1 MKNSELWRALGR
13 NTIIS
18 MVLFGALLG
27 LLWLAEMIFPSM
39 TLLKWHDKWHDPAWV
54 VGIPASII
62 GVAYILTIRDP
73 HNYTGFYAGIIMSI
87 LLGIQFILQGGYDSA
102 FLFFLV
108 FIPFQMMSIYKWSRN
123 KEEGGASF
131 EPKFLDT
138 PRLVMS
144 IAMLVIITAGDY
156 VLSTFALMHDGLTDN
171 MPVKILNGL
180 LISSS
185 FLANYW
191 LIYRKTDSWIYWF
204 IYSVAGIG
212 LFIILGNVFSIV
224 LFTFFLVINS
234 MAGLAWIKGTS
245 KENLNWVKIEPAQ
258 LMDFLLAKMGGMAK
272 SSVKQLLGQ
281 RRVKV
286 GNAIQ
291 TRHDFALKKGD
302 VVTVSSGRGNS
313 QLTHP
318 KLKIVYEDDD
328 LIVVNKQ
335 PGLLTVAATPGSSET
350 TAYSILRAYV
360 KKQNARA
367 GIYVVHRLD
376 RETSGLLVFARSE
389 ELQHYMREYWREL
402 VTERTYIALAEG
414 VLKPAEGKITTWLTE
429 DKRNAVVYSS
439 PVDDG
444 GDIAIT
450 NYKTL
455 RSSADGQYSLV
466 ELHLETGRTNQ
477 IRVHLASKGCPV
489 VGDRKYGH
497 GNEYSPIDRL
507 CLHAKVLAFIHPVTE
522 KTVRFESPVPKE
534 FNRVLV

>member
-1 MKNSELWRALGR
+1 MIKRKQD
-13 NTIIS
+13 T
-18 MVLFGALLG
+18 VL
-27 LLWLAEMIFPSM
+27 
-39 TLLKWHDKWHDPAWV
+39 K
-54 VGIPASII
+54 
-62 GVAYILTIRDP
+62 VA
-73 HNYTGFYAGIIMSI
+73 
-87 LLGIQFILQGGYDSA
+87 
-102 FLFFLV
+102 
-108 FIPFQMMSIYKWSRN
+108 
-123 KEEGGASF
+123 EGG
-131 EPKFLDT
+131 
-138 PRLVMS
+138 
-144 IAMLVIITAGDY
+144 
-156 VLSTFALMHDGLTDN
+156 
-171 MPVKILNGL
+171 
-180 LISSS
+180 
-185 FLANYW
+185 
-191 LIYRKTDSWIYWF
+191 
-204 IYSVAGIG
+204 
-212 LFIILGNVFSIV
+212 
-224 LFTFFLVINS
+224 
-234 MAGLAWIKGTS
+234 
-245 KENLNWVKIEPAQ
+245 Q
-258 LMDFLLAKMGGMAK
+258 LMDFLMAKMGGMAR

-291 TRHDFALKKGD
+291 TRHDFMLKAGD
-302 VVTVSSGRGNS
+302 IVTVSSGRGNS

-318 KLKIVYEDDD
+318 KLRIVYEDDD

-335 PGLLTVAATPGSSET
+335 PGLLTVASTPGSSET

-389 ELQHYMREYWREL
+389 ELQHYMRQYWREL

-414 VLKPAEGKITTWLTE
+414 VLEPREGKITTWLTE

-455 RSSADGQYSLV
+455 KTSTTPPQPSPQGRASGNKPITSHEGRSGGVAYSLV

-497 GNEYSPIDRL
+497 GNESSPIDRL

>member
-1 MKNSELWRALGR
+1 MIKRKQD
-13 NTIIS
+13 T
-18 MVLFGALLG
+18 VL
-27 LLWLAEMIFPSM
+27 
-39 TLLKWHDKWHDPAWV
+39 K
-54 VGIPASII
+54 
-62 GVAYILTIRDP
+62 VA
-73 HNYTGFYAGIIMSI
+73 
-87 LLGIQFILQGGYDSA
+87 
-102 FLFFLV
+102 
-108 FIPFQMMSIYKWSRN
+108 
-123 KEEGGASF
+123 EGG
-131 EPKFLDT
+131 
-138 PRLVMS
+138 
-144 IAMLVIITAGDY
+144 
-156 VLSTFALMHDGLTDN
+156 
-171 MPVKILNGL
+171 
-180 LISSS
+180 
-185 FLANYW
+185 
-191 LIYRKTDSWIYWF
+191 
-204 IYSVAGIG
+204 
-212 LFIILGNVFSIV
+212 
-224 LFTFFLVINS
+224 
-234 MAGLAWIKGTS
+234 
-245 KENLNWVKIEPAQ
+245 Q
-258 LMDFLLAKMGGMAK
+258 LMDFLMAKMGGMAR

-291 TRHDFALKKGD
+291 TRHDFMLKAGD
-302 VVTVSSGRGNS
+302 IVTVSSGRGNS

-318 KLKIVYEDDD
+318 KLRIVYEDDD

-389 ELQHYMREYWREL
+389 ELQHYMRQYWREL
-402 VTERTYIALAEG
+402 VTERTYIALTEG
-414 VLKPAEGKITTWLTE
+414 VLSPREGKITTWLTE

-455 RSSADGQYSLV
+455 KTTTTPPHPSPQGRESGSRHFSSLEGRSGGVTYSLV

-497 GNEYSPIDRL
+497 GNESSPIDRL

-522 KTVRFESPVPKE
+522 KTIRFESPVPKE
-534 FNRVLV
+534 FNRLLV

>member
-1 MKNSELWRALGR
+1 MIKRKAD
-13 NTIIS
+13 T
-18 MVLFGALLG
+18 VLKV
-27 LLWLAEMIFPSM
+27 AEP
-39 TLLKWHDKWHDPAWV
+39 
-54 VGIPASII
+54 
-62 GVAYILTIRDP
+62 
-73 HNYTGFYAGIIMSI
+73 
-87 LLGIQFILQGGYDSA
+87 
-102 FLFFLV
+102 
-108 FIPFQMMSIYKWSRN
+108 
-123 KEEGGASF
+123 
-131 EPKFLDT
+131 
-138 PRLVMS
+138 
-144 IAMLVIITAGDY
+144 TA
-156 VLSTFALMHDGLTDN
+156 
-171 MPVKILNGL
+171 
-180 LISSS
+180 
-185 FLANYW
+185 
-191 LIYRKTDSWIYWF
+191 
-204 IYSVAGIG
+204 
-212 LFIILGNVFSIV
+212 
-224 LFTFFLVINS
+224 
-234 MAGLAWIKGTS
+234 
-245 KENLNWVKIEPAQ
+245 
-258 LMDFLLAKMGGMAK
+258 LMDFLMAKMGGMAR

-286 GNAIQ
+286 GNVVQ
-291 TRHDFALKKGD
+291 TRHDFGLKPGD

-402 VTERTYIALAEG
+402 VTERTYIALTEG
-414 VLKPAEGKITTWLTE
+414 VLNPREGQIKTWFTE
-429 DKRNAVVYSS
+429 DKRNAMVYSS

-444 GDIAIT
+444 GDLAIT

-455 RSSADGQYSLV
+455 RVSEDRSQNSEFRSQNYSLV

-497 GNEYSPIDRL
+497 GNESSPIDRL

-534 FNRVLV
+534 FNRVLM

>member
-1 MKNSELWRALGR
+1 MIKRKQD
-13 NTIIS
+13 T
-18 MVLFGALLG
+18 VL
-27 LLWLAEMIFPSM
+27 
-39 TLLKWHDKWHDPAWV
+39 K
-54 VGIPASII
+54 
-62 GVAYILTIRDP
+62 VA
-73 HNYTGFYAGIIMSI
+73 
-87 LLGIQFILQGGYDSA
+87 
-102 FLFFLV
+102 
-108 FIPFQMMSIYKWSRN
+108 
-123 KEEGGASF
+123 EGG
-131 EPKFLDT
+131 
-138 PRLVMS
+138 
-144 IAMLVIITAGDY
+144 
-156 VLSTFALMHDGLTDN
+156 
-171 MPVKILNGL
+171 
-180 LISSS
+180 
-185 FLANYW
+185 
-191 LIYRKTDSWIYWF
+191 
-204 IYSVAGIG
+204 
-212 LFIILGNVFSIV
+212 
-224 LFTFFLVINS
+224 
-234 MAGLAWIKGTS
+234 
-245 KENLNWVKIEPAQ
+245 Q
-258 LMDFLLAKMGGMAK
+258 LMDFLMAKMGGMAR

-291 TRHDFALKKGD
+291 TRHDFMLKAGD
-302 VVTVSSGRGNS
+302 IVTVSSGRGNS

-318 KLKIVYEDDD
+318 KLRIVYEDDD

-389 ELQHYMREYWREL
+389 ELQHYMRQYWREL

-414 VLKPAEGKITTWLTE
+414 VLSPREGKITTWLTE

-450 NYKTL
+450 NYKVLKTTTTPPHSSPQGRESGSRHFSSL
-455 RSSADGQYSLV
+455 EGRSGGVTYSLV

-497 GNEYSPIDRL
+497 GNESSPIDRL

-522 KTVRFESPVPKE
+522 KTIRFENPVPKE

>member
-1 MKNSELWRALGR
+1 MIKRKQDTILKVAETAEL
-13 NTIIS
+13 
-18 MVLFGALLG
+18 M
-27 LLWLAEMIFPSM
+27 E
-39 TLLKWHDKWHDPAWV
+39 
-54 VGIPASII
+54 
-62 GVAYILTIRDP
+62 
-73 HNYTGFYAGIIMSI
+73 
-87 LLGIQFILQGGYDSA
+87 
-102 FLFFLV
+102 FL
-108 FIPFQMMSIYKWSRN
+108 M
-123 KEEGGASF
+123 
-131 EPKFLDT
+131 
-138 PRLVMS
+138 
-144 IAMLVIITAGDY
+144 
-156 VLSTFALMHDGLTDN
+156 
-171 MPVKILNGL
+171 
-180 LISSS
+180 
-185 FLANYW
+185 
-191 LIYRKTDSWIYWF
+191 
-204 IYSVAGIG
+204 
-212 LFIILGNVFSIV
+212 
-224 LFTFFLVINS
+224 
-234 MAGLAWIKGTS
+234 
-245 KENLNWVKIEPAQ
+245 
-258 LMDFLLAKMGGMAK
+258 AKMGGMAR

-286 GNAIQ
+286 GNAVQ
-291 TRHDFALKKGD
+291 TRHDYPLKAGD

-313 QLTHP
+313 QLMHP

-389 ELQHYMREYWREL
+389 ELQHYMRQYWREL
-402 VTERTYIALAEG
+402 VQERTYIALAEG
-414 VLKPAEGKITTWLTE
+414 VLEPREGKITTWLTE

-455 RSSADGQYSLV
+455 RVSAMNGGSESYSLV

-534 FNRVLV
+534 FNRVLL

>member
-1 MKNSELWRALGR
+1 MIKRKQD
-13 NTIIS
+13 T
-18 MVLFGALLG
+18 VL
-27 LLWLAEMIFPSM
+27 
-39 TLLKWHDKWHDPAWV
+39 K
-54 VGIPASII
+54 
-62 GVAYILTIRDP
+62 VA
-73 HNYTGFYAGIIMSI
+73 
-87 LLGIQFILQGGYDSA
+87 
-102 FLFFLV
+102 
-108 FIPFQMMSIYKWSRN
+108 
-123 KEEGGASF
+123 EGG
-131 EPKFLDT
+131 
-138 PRLVMS
+138 
-144 IAMLVIITAGDY
+144 
-156 VLSTFALMHDGLTDN
+156 
-171 MPVKILNGL
+171 
-180 LISSS
+180 
-185 FLANYW
+185 
-191 LIYRKTDSWIYWF
+191 
-204 IYSVAGIG
+204 
-212 LFIILGNVFSIV
+212 
-224 LFTFFLVINS
+224 
-234 MAGLAWIKGTS
+234 
-245 KENLNWVKIEPAQ
+245 Q
-258 LMDFLLAKMGGMAK
+258 LMDFLMAKMGGMAR

-291 TRHDFALKKGD
+291 TRHDFMLKAGD
-302 VVTVSSGRGNS
+302 IVTVSSGRGNS

-318 KLKIVYEDDD
+318 KLRIVYEDDD

-389 ELQHYMREYWREL
+389 ELQHYMRQYWREL
-402 VTERTYIALAEG
+402 VTERTYVALTEG
-414 VLKPAEGKITTWLTE
+414 VLSPREGKITTWLTE

-450 NYKTL
+450 NYKVLKTTTTPPHPSPQGRESGSRHFSSL
-455 RSSADGQYSLV
+455 EGRSGGVSYSLV

-497 GNEYSPIDRL
+497 GNESSPIDRL

-522 KTVRFESPVPKE
+522 QTVRFESPVPKE
-534 FNRVLV
+534 FSRVLV

>member
-1 MKNSELWRALGR
+1 MIKRKSD
-13 NTIIS
+13 T
-18 MVLFGALLG
+18 VLRV
-27 LLWLAEMIFPSM
+27 AEP
-39 TLLKWHDKWHDPAWV
+39 T
-54 VGIPASII
+54 
-62 GVAYILTIRDP
+62 
-73 HNYTGFYAGIIMSI
+73 
-87 LLGIQFILQGGYDSA
+87 
-102 FLFFLV
+102 
-108 FIPFQMMSIYKWSRN
+108 
-123 KEEGGASF
+123 
-131 EPKFLDT
+131 
-138 PRLVMS
+138 
-144 IAMLVIITAGDY
+144 
-156 VLSTFALMHDGLTDN
+156 
-171 MPVKILNGL
+171 
-180 LISSS
+180 
-185 FLANYW
+185 
-191 LIYRKTDSWIYWF
+191 
-204 IYSVAGIG
+204 
-212 LFIILGNVFSIV
+212 
-224 LFTFFLVINS
+224 
-234 MAGLAWIKGTS
+234 
-245 KENLNWVKIEPAQ
+245 Q
-258 LMDFLLAKMGGMAK
+258 LMDFLIAKMGGMAK

-286 GNAIQ
+286 GNAVQ
-291 TRHDFALKKGD
+291 TRHDFALKPGD
-302 VVTVSSGRGNS
+302 IVTVSSGRGNS

-335 PGLLTVAATPGSSET
+335 PGLLTVAATPGSTET
-350 TAYSILRAYV
+350 TAFSILRAYV

-414 VLKPAEGKITTWLTE
+414 VLNPREGKITTWLTE

-455 RSSADGQYSLV
+455 KVSPLSEASPLINKQYSLV

-497 GNEYSPIDRL
+497 GNESSPIDRL

-534 FNRVLV
+534 FNRVLL

>member
-1 MKNSELWRALGR
+1 MIKRKQD
-13 NTIIS
+13 T
-18 MVLFGALLG
+18 VL
-27 LLWLAEMIFPSM
+27 
-39 TLLKWHDKWHDPAWV
+39 K
-54 VGIPASII
+54 
-62 GVAYILTIRDP
+62 VA
-73 HNYTGFYAGIIMSI
+73 
-87 LLGIQFILQGGYDSA
+87 
-102 FLFFLV
+102 
-108 FIPFQMMSIYKWSRN
+108 
-123 KEEGGASF
+123 EGG
-131 EPKFLDT
+131 
-138 PRLVMS
+138 
-144 IAMLVIITAGDY
+144 
-156 VLSTFALMHDGLTDN
+156 
-171 MPVKILNGL
+171 
-180 LISSS
+180 
-185 FLANYW
+185 
-191 LIYRKTDSWIYWF
+191 
-204 IYSVAGIG
+204 
-212 LFIILGNVFSIV
+212 
-224 LFTFFLVINS
+224 
-234 MAGLAWIKGTS
+234 
-245 KENLNWVKIEPAQ
+245 Q
-258 LMDFLLAKMGGMAK
+258 LMDFLMAKMGGMAR

-291 TRHDFALKKGD
+291 TRHDFMLKAGD
-302 VVTVSSGRGNS
+302 IVTVSSGRGNS

-318 KLKIVYEDDD
+318 KLRIVYEDDD

-389 ELQHYMREYWREL
+389 ELQHYMRQYWREL
-402 VTERTYIALAEG
+402 VTERTYIALTEG
-414 VLKPAEGKITTWLTE
+414 VLSPREGKITTWLTE

-455 RSSADGQYSLV
+455 KTTTTPPHPSPQGRESGSRHFSSLEGRSGGVTYSLV

-497 GNEYSPIDRL
+497 GNESSPIDRR

-522 KTVRFESPVPKE
+522 KTIRFESPVPKE
-534 FNRVLV
+534 FSRVLV

>member
-1 MKNSELWRALGR
+1 MFKRKAD
-13 NTIIS
+13 T
-18 MVLFGALLG
+18 VLKV
-27 LLWLAEMIFPSM
+27 
-39 TLLKWHDKWHDPAWV
+39 T
-54 VGIPASII
+54 
-62 GVAYILTIRDP
+62 
-73 HNYTGFYAGIIMSI
+73 
-87 LLGIQFILQGGYDSA
+87 
-102 FLFFLV
+102 
-108 FIPFQMMSIYKWSRN
+108 
-123 KEEGGASF
+123 
-131 EPKFLDT
+131 EP
-138 PRLVMS
+138 V
-144 IAMLVIITAGDY
+144 
-156 VLSTFALMHDGLTDN
+156 
-171 MPVKILNGL
+171 
-180 LISSS
+180 
-185 FLANYW
+185 
-191 LIYRKTDSWIYWF
+191 
-204 IYSVAGIG
+204 
-212 LFIILGNVFSIV
+212 
-224 LFTFFLVINS
+224 
-234 MAGLAWIKGTS
+234 
-245 KENLNWVKIEPAQ
+245 Q
-258 LMDFLLAKMGGMAK
+258 LMDFLIAKMGGMAR

-286 GNAIQ
+286 GAGIQ
-291 TRHDFALKKGD
+291 TRHDYELKPGD
-302 VVTVSSGRGNS
+302 IVTVSSGRGNS

-335 PGLLTVAATPGSSET
+335 PGLLTVATTPGSKET
-350 TAYSILRAYV
+350 TVMSILRAYV

-367 GIYVVHRLD
+367 NIYVVHRLD

-389 ELQHYMREYWREL
+389 ELQHYMRTYWRDL

-414 VLKPAEGKITTWLTE
+414 VLEPREGKITTRLTE

-455 RSSADGQYSLV
+455 RVSSQPSAFSNQLYSLI

-497 GNEYSPIDRL
+497 GNESSPIDRL

-534 FNRVLV
+534 FNRILL

>member
-1 MKNSELWRALGR
+1 MIKRKQD
-13 NTIIS
+13 T
-18 MVLFGALLG
+18 VL
-27 LLWLAEMIFPSM
+27 
-39 TLLKWHDKWHDPAWV
+39 K
-54 VGIPASII
+54 
-62 GVAYILTIRDP
+62 VA
-73 HNYTGFYAGIIMSI
+73 
-87 LLGIQFILQGGYDSA
+87 
-102 FLFFLV
+102 
-108 FIPFQMMSIYKWSRN
+108 
-123 KEEGGASF
+123 EGG
-131 EPKFLDT
+131 
-138 PRLVMS
+138 
-144 IAMLVIITAGDY
+144 
-156 VLSTFALMHDGLTDN
+156 
-171 MPVKILNGL
+171 
-180 LISSS
+180 
-185 FLANYW
+185 
-191 LIYRKTDSWIYWF
+191 
-204 IYSVAGIG
+204 
-212 LFIILGNVFSIV
+212 
-224 LFTFFLVINS
+224 
-234 MAGLAWIKGTS
+234 
-245 KENLNWVKIEPAQ
+245 Q
-258 LMDFLLAKMGGMAK
+258 LMDFLMAKMGGMAR

-291 TRHDFALKKGD
+291 TRHDFMLKAGD
-302 VVTVSSGRGNS
+302 IVTVSSGRGNS

-318 KLKIVYEDDD
+318 KLRIVYEDDD

-389 ELQHYMREYWREL
+389 ELQHYMRQYWREL

-414 VLKPAEGKITTWLTE
+414 VLSPREGKITTWLTE

-455 RSSADGQYSLV
+455 RVSGQNSEFSSQIYSLV

-497 GNEYSPIDRL
+497 GNESSPIDRL

>member
-1 MKNSELWRALGR
+1 MIKRKQD
-13 NTIIS
+13 T
-18 MVLFGALLG
+18 VL
-27 LLWLAEMIFPSM
+27 
-39 TLLKWHDKWHDPAWV
+39 K
-54 VGIPASII
+54 
-62 GVAYILTIRDP
+62 VA
-73 HNYTGFYAGIIMSI
+73 
-87 LLGIQFILQGGYDSA
+87 
-102 FLFFLV
+102 
-108 FIPFQMMSIYKWSRN
+108 
-123 KEEGGASF
+123 EGG
-131 EPKFLDT
+131 
-138 PRLVMS
+138 
-144 IAMLVIITAGDY
+144 
-156 VLSTFALMHDGLTDN
+156 
-171 MPVKILNGL
+171 
-180 LISSS
+180 
-185 FLANYW
+185 
-191 LIYRKTDSWIYWF
+191 
-204 IYSVAGIG
+204 
-212 LFIILGNVFSIV
+212 
-224 LFTFFLVINS
+224 
-234 MAGLAWIKGTS
+234 
-245 KENLNWVKIEPAQ
+245 Q
-258 LMDFLLAKMGGMAK
+258 LMDFLMAKMGGMAR

-291 TRHDFALKKGD
+291 TRHDFMLKAGD
-302 VVTVSSGRGNS
+302 IVTVSSGRGNS

-318 KLKIVYEDDD
+318 KLRIVYEDDD

-389 ELQHYMREYWREL
+389 ELQHYMRQYWREL
-402 VTERTYIALAEG
+402 VTERTYIALTEG
-414 VLKPAEGKITTWLTE
+414 VLSPREGKITTWLTE

-455 RSSADGQYSLV
+455 KTTTTPPHPSPQGRESGSRHFSSLEGRSGGVTYSLV

-497 GNEYSPIDRL
+497 GNESSPIDRL

-534 FNRVLV
+534 FSRVLV

>member
-1 MKNSELWRALGR
+1 MIKRKADTILKVSEQ
-13 NTIIS
+13 
-18 MVLFGALLG
+18 V
-27 LLWLAEMIFPSM
+27 
-39 TLLKWHDKWHDPAWV
+39 
-54 VGIPASII
+54 
-62 GVAYILTIRDP
+62 
-73 HNYTGFYAGIIMSI
+73 
-87 LLGIQFILQGGYDSA
+87 
-102 FLFFLV
+102 
-108 FIPFQMMSIYKWSRN
+108 
-123 KEEGGASF
+123 
-131 EPKFLDT
+131 
-138 PRLVMS
+138 
-144 IAMLVIITAGDY
+144 
-156 VLSTFALMHDGLTDN
+156 ALMEF
-171 MPVKILNGL
+171 
-180 LISSS
+180 LI
-185 FLANYW
+185 
-191 LIYRKTDSWIYWF
+191 
-204 IYSVAGIG
+204 
-212 LFIILGNVFSIV
+212 
-224 LFTFFLVINS
+224 
-234 MAGLAWIKGTS
+234 
-245 KENLNWVKIEPAQ
+245 
-258 LMDFLLAKMGGMAK
+258 AKMGGMTK

-286 GNAIQ
+286 GNVVQ
-291 TRHDFALKKGD
+291 TRHDFALKAGD

-389 ELQHYMREYWREL
+389 ELQHYMRQYWREL

-414 VLKPAEGKITTWLTE
+414 ILEPREGKITTWLTE

-450 NYKTL
+450 NYKVL
-455 RSSADGQYSLV
+455 RTAKGNGLEAKGYSLV

-497 GNEYSPIDRL
+497 GNESSPIDRL
-507 CLHAKVLAFIHPVTE
+507 CLHAKVLEFIHPVTE
-522 KTVRFESPVPKE
+522 KKVRFESPVPKE
-534 FNRVLV
+534 FNRVLQ

>member
-1 MKNSELWRALGR
+1 MIKRKAD
-13 NTIIS
+13 T
-18 MVLFGALLG
+18 VL
-27 LLWLAEMIFPSM
+27 
-39 TLLKWHDKWHDPAWV
+39 K
-54 VGIPASII
+54 
-62 GVAYILTIRDP
+62 VA
-73 HNYTGFYAGIIMSI
+73 
-87 LLGIQFILQGGYDSA
+87 
-102 FLFFLV
+102 
-108 FIPFQMMSIYKWSRN
+108 
-123 KEEGGASF
+123 
-131 EPKFLDT
+131 
-138 PRLVMS
+138 
-144 IAMLVIITAGDY
+144 
-156 VLSTFALMHDGLTDN
+156 
-171 MPVKILNGL
+171 
-180 LISSS
+180 
-185 FLANYW
+185 
-191 LIYRKTDSWIYWF
+191 
-204 IYSVAGIG
+204 
-212 LFIILGNVFSIV
+212 
-224 LFTFFLVINS
+224 
-234 MAGLAWIKGTS
+234 
-245 KENLNWVKIEPAQ
+245 EPAA
-258 LMDFLLAKMGGMAK
+258 LMDFLIAKMGGMAR

-286 GNAIQ
+286 GNAVQ
-291 TRHDFALKKGD
+291 TRHDFALNAGD

-318 KLKIVYEDDD
+318 KLRIVYEDDD

-367 GIYVVHRLD
+367 GVYVVHRLD

-402 VTERTYIALAEG
+402 VQERTYIALAEG
-414 VLKPAEGKITTWLTE
+414 VLEPREGKITTWLTE

-455 RSSADGQYSLV
+455 RTSAESQKSKVESNQVYSLV

-534 FNRVLV
+534 FNRVLGN

>member
-1 MKNSELWRALGR
+1 MIKRKAD
-13 NTIIS
+13 T
-18 MVLFGALLG
+18 VLKV
-27 LLWLAEMIFPSM
+27 S
-39 TLLKWHDKWHDPAWV
+39 
-54 VGIPASII
+54 
-62 GVAYILTIRDP
+62 
-73 HNYTGFYAGIIMSI
+73 
-87 LLGIQFILQGGYDSA
+87 
-102 FLFFLV
+102 
-108 FIPFQMMSIYKWSRN
+108 
-123 KEEGGASF
+123 
-131 EPKFLDT
+131 
-138 PRLVMS
+138 
-144 IAMLVIITAGDY
+144 
-156 VLSTFALMHDGLTDN
+156 
-171 MPVKILNGL
+171 
-180 LISSS
+180 
-185 FLANYW
+185 
-191 LIYRKTDSWIYWF
+191 
-204 IYSVAGIG
+204 
-212 LFIILGNVFSIV
+212 
-224 LFTFFLVINS
+224 
-234 MAGLAWIKGTS
+234 
-245 KENLNWVKIEPAQ
+245 EPAP
-258 LMDFLLAKMGGMAK
+258 LMEFLIAKMGGMAR

-291 TRHDFALKKGD
+291 TRHDFALKAGD

-318 KLKIVYEDDD
+318 KLRIVYEDDD

-367 GIYVVHRLD
+367 GVYVVHRLD

-389 ELQHYMREYWREL
+389 ELQHYMRQYWRDL
-402 VTERTYIALAEG
+402 VTERTYIAVAEG
-414 VLKPAEGKITTWLTE
+414 VLEPQEGKITTWLTE

-455 RSSADGQYSLV
+455 RVASNPLTTNPLTPQYSLV

-497 GNEYSPIDRL
+497 GNESSPIDRL

-534 FNRVLV
+534 FNRLFL

>member
-1 MKNSELWRALGR
+1 MIHRKQD
-13 NTIIS
+13 TILK
-18 MVLFGALLG
+18 V
-27 LLWLAEMIFPSM
+27 AEPS
-39 TLLKWHDKWHDPAWV
+39 A
-54 VGIPASII
+54 
-62 GVAYILTIRDP
+62 
-73 HNYTGFYAGIIMSI
+73 
-87 LLGIQFILQGGYDSA
+87 
-102 FLFFLV
+102 
-108 FIPFQMMSIYKWSRN
+108 
-123 KEEGGASF
+123 
-131 EPKFLDT
+131 
-138 PRLVMS
+138 
-144 IAMLVIITAGDY
+144 
-156 VLSTFALMHDGLTDN
+156 
-171 MPVKILNGL
+171 
-180 LISSS
+180 
-185 FLANYW
+185 
-191 LIYRKTDSWIYWF
+191 
-204 IYSVAGIG
+204 
-212 LFIILGNVFSIV
+212 
-224 LFTFFLVINS
+224 
-234 MAGLAWIKGTS
+234 
-245 KENLNWVKIEPAQ
+245 
-258 LMDFLLAKMGGMAK
+258 LMDFLIAKMGGMAR

-286 GNAIQ
+286 GNAVQ
-291 TRHDFALKKGD
+291 TRHDFLLKAGD

-318 KLKIVYEDDD
+318 KLRIVYEDDD

-350 TAYSILRAYV
+350 TAFSILRAYV

-389 ELQHYMREYWREL
+389 ELQHYMRTYWRDL

-414 VLKPAEGKITTWLTE
+414 VLEPREGKITTWLTE

-455 RSSADGQYSLV
+455 KVSKRDEVTINGEANKQRSANEALYSLI

-489 VGDRKYGH
+489 AGDRKYGH
-497 GNEYSPIDRL
+497 GNESSPIDRL

-534 FNRVLV
+534 FNRVLL

>member
-1 MKNSELWRALGR
+1 
-13 NTIIS
+13 
-18 MVLFGALLG
+18 
-27 LLWLAEMIFPSM
+27 
-39 TLLKWHDKWHDPAWV
+39 
-54 VGIPASII
+54 
-62 GVAYILTIRDP
+62 
-73 HNYTGFYAGIIMSI
+73 
-87 LLGIQFILQGGYDSA
+87 
-102 FLFFLV
+102 
-108 FIPFQMMSIYKWSRN
+108 
-123 KEEGGASF
+123 
-131 EPKFLDT
+131 
-138 PRLVMS
+138 
-144 IAMLVIITAGDY
+144 
-156 VLSTFALMHDGLTDN
+156 
-171 MPVKILNGL
+171 
-180 LISSS
+180 
-185 FLANYW
+185 
-191 LIYRKTDSWIYWF
+191 
-204 IYSVAGIG
+204 
-212 LFIILGNVFSIV
+212 
-224 LFTFFLVINS
+224 
-234 MAGLAWIKGTS
+234 
-245 KENLNWVKIEPAQ
+245 
-258 LMDFLLAKMGGMAK
+258 MDFLLAKMGGMAK

-286 GNAIQ
+286 GNAIR
-291 TRHDFALKKGD
+291 TRHDFALNAGD

-313 QLTHP
+313 QLNHP

-335 PGLLTVAATPGSSET
+335 PGLLTDAATPGSSET

-389 ELQHYMREYWREL
+389 ELQHYMRTYWRDI

-414 VLKPAEGKITTWLTE
+414 ILSPREGKITTWLTE

-455 RSSADGQYSLV
+455 KVSPLSAASPLINKQYSLV

-497 GNEYSPIDRL
+497 GNESSPIDRL